1 MSISEHVARAVTAER
16 ERSKAIFA
24 HGIATSAP
32 TSLIV
37 SAVLSGM
44 AIGAF
49 HAEVIAHRISAA

>member
-1 MSISEHVARAVTAER
+1 MKLSEHVAHAVHAER
-16 ERSKAIFA
+16 ERSKAIFS
-24 HGIATSAP
+24 HGVATSAP
-32 TSLIV
+32 ASLIV

>member
-1 MSISEHVARAVTAER
+1 MKLSEHVAQAVHAER
-16 ERSKAIFA
+16 ERAKAIFA
-24 HGIATSAP
+24 HGVATKAP

-37 SAVLSGM
+37 SSVLSGM

>member
-1 MSISEHVARAVTAER
+1 MTLQNHIDAALQAER
-16 ERSKAIFA
+16 ERSKAVLA
-24 HGIATSAP
+24 HGVATRAP

-44 AIGAF
+44 AVGAF